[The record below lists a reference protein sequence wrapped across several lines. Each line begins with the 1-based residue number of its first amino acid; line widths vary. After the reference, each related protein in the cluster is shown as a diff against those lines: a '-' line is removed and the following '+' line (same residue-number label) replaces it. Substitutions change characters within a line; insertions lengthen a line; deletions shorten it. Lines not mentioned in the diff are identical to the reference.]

1 MSVLIKEKIQK
12 LLKFCFMLSEA
23 KNSNKMYEGYVTVKA
38 QNMSMLE
45 FLNEPGQV
53 LKLLMLQ
60 YAFVC
65 SIQKVTTPELLEAG
79 LL

>member
-1 MSVLIKEKIQK
+1 
-12 LLKFCFMLSEA
+12 
-23 KNSNKMYEGYVTVKA
+23 
-38 QNMSMLE
+38 MSMLE